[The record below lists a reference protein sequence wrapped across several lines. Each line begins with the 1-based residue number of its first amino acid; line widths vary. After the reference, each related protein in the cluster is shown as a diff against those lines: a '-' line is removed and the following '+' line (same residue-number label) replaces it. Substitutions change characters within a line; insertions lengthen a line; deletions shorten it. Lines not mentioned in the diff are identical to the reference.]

1 MSVQTIEIMAKW
13 VENNLTENP
22 TLKDMSSYVGY
33 SPFYCSMKF
42 REHMGMTYKQF
53 LARCRLTAAANDLR
67 NTDDKITDIA
77 FRYGYSSSESLTR
90 AFTMIYKCS
99 PTQYRKA
106 SSASLKQHS
115 SQGMTSSEYIKVRS
129 KICLENLEEMIP
141 AGAAADANIKTAM
154 Q

>member
-13 VENNLTENP
+13 VENHLTEGP

-33 SPFYCSMKF
+33 SPFYCSAKF

-53 LARCRLTAAANDLR
+53 LAQCRLAAATNDLR

-90 AFTMIYKCS
+90 AFAAIFKCS
-99 PTQYRKA
+99 PRQYRKA
-106 SSASLKQHS
+106 SSASL
-115 SQGMTSSEYIKVRS
+115 SQCSTKVLLRPS
-129 KICLENLEEMIP
+129 L
-141 AGAAADANIKTAM
+141 
-154 Q
+154 